1 MKNDGPPMMV
11 HQFADWP
18 IRWSTSLQ
26 IDRYDG
32 PSVMV
37 QQFAEW
43 PIWWSTSLQTG
54 EYDGPPVCRLANMMV
69 RQFAGWPMR
78 WSASDGPPVCRLAD
92 MMVHQ
97 WWSTSLSPSV
107 STEETGK
114 TQILLPSH
122 VLSKSSLLSCLSQSA
137 NLLIVIG
144 GPSYEPVNID
154 ESGQQGLYTLLKL
167 TSRSMLSAAVDSFG
181 WQLSTDWLLESRAWE
196 CDRAATP
203 GIRLPPSQIRLTRP
217 EQPRF
222 SMQVCV
228 TSRLDE

>member
-1 MKNDGPPMMV
+1 MMVHQWWSSNLQNGRYDDPPVCRQANMMV
-11 HQFADWP
+11 HQFADW
-18 IRWSTSLQ
+18 Q
-26 IDRYDG
+26 
-32 PSVMV
+32 
-37 QQFAEW
+37 
-43 PIWWSTSLQTG
+43 IWWSASLQAG
-54 EYDGPPVCRLANMMV
+54 RCDGPPVTV
-69 RQFAGWPMR
+69 HQFADW
-78 WSASDGPPVCRLAD
+78 LI
-92 MMVHQ
+92 
-97 WWSTSLSPSV
+97 WWSISLSPSV